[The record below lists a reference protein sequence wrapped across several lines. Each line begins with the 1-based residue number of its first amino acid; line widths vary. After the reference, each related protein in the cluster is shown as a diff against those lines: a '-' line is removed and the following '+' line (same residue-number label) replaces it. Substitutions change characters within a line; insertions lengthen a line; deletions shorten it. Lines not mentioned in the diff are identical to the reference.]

1 MRDED
6 WEMFWPAI
14 LRLPLLKPPVECAI
28 EGCHREKRAKR
39 LCLDHYRMARA
50 TFDEEWHANKT
61 KKRRAQARYRRA
73 MAARGVARP
82 EAGAATGDAGS
93 QSGQPEAT
101 PADVESWEDY
111 ADSDSALAWYNQDPA
126 DLIERWARR

>member
-1 MRDED
+1 MREED

-50 TFDEEWHANKT
+50 TFDEEWHANNT
-61 KKRRAQARYRRA
+61 KKRRAQARFRRA
-73 MAARGVARP
+73 MAVKEAQAAAAGVTRP
-82 EAGAATGDAGS
+82 ETT
-93 QSGQPEAT
+93 ET
-101 PADVESWEDY
+101 WEDY
-111 ADSDSALAWYNQDPA
+111 ADDSESPLAWYNQDPVN
-126 DLIERWARR
+126 LIRRRGW